1 VLCYAHSQPT
11 GLSYRPVET
20 VTLRDLG
27 HNDQKPVSEG
37 SDFERA
43 SSAPAEEG
51 GSNSHFHDRPTT
63 FAGRP
68 DAAGNREPN
77 PQPAPSNS
85 DPELTEK
92 PEASQMHL
100 PSKWRL
106 IVSVFLP
113 FAAGCFLSFLFR
125 TINASISSA
134 LGVVSPPV

>member
-1 VLCYAHSQPT
+1 VIWGT
-11 GLSYRPVET
+11 TIRNLSLKAVI
-20 VTLRDLG
+20 
-27 HNDQKPVSEG
+27 
-37 SDFERA
+37 
-43 SSAPAEEG
+43 SSARRALPPRRAAATRTFTTVRLHSPAGLTPQEIE
-51 GSNSHFHDRPTT
+51 SR
-63 FAGRP
+63 
-68 DAAGNREPN
+68 N

-113 FAAGCFLSFLFR
+113 FAAGYFLSFLFR